1 MERYRKAL
9 KKSYLPHIIL
19 IPIIVLVIIYCII
32 NLTSVGTDLETLF
45 AECWIWGLILIIAF
59 LTWLNIFLYS
69 KRLKKIKKE
78 LPDIED
84 LLENCSVSFYDTH
97 FFLNEYFV
105 TFEIPIAFKYDD
117 VVIIHP
123 KHISKI
129 QNNELTDFSYIK
141 LELQNGKKLKIR
153 KFAKK
158 NIFGSKE
165 KFNEEN
171 KKVFNE
177 TAKQLKK
184 SCEQAK
190 YIEY

>member
-9 KKSYLPHIIL
+9 KKSYLPHVIL
-19 IPIIVLVIIYCII
+19 IPVIALVIIYCII

-105 TFEIPIAFKYDD
+105 TFEIPMAFKYDD

-141 LELQNGKKLKIR
+141 LEFQNGKKLKIR

-184 SCEQAK
+184 CCEQAK
-190 YIEY
+190 YIGY